1 MTEFFASAFWTGFL
15 WPLIIMVA
23 ESLLLLVVL
32 LSAIAYIL
40 LADRKI
46 WAAVQIRRGP
56 NVVGPFGL
64 FQSFADLLKFV
75 LKEPTIPA
83 GANKGVFLLA
93 PLVSCVLALAG
104 TAASDSITYG
114 NFGLRAH
121 LSSFDLGGVILTP
134 RLDLGLQH
142 GFQAFAPRQTV
153 MLGAAGFTASGSPLA
168 RDAFVAGA
176 GFDLALSP
184 TAHLSLGYDGTM
196 ASRGASHAVHAAL
209 RLGL

>member
-1 MTEFFASAFWTGFL
+1 MNYAPSG
-15 WPLIIMVA
+15 
-23 ESLLLLVVL
+23 
-32 LSAIAYIL
+32 
-40 LADRKI
+40 DD
-46 WAAVQIRRGP
+46 IRRE
-56 NVVGPFGL
+56 VAFL
-64 FQSFADLLKFV
+64 SERQASHQSLGTTQLFADAGYAFDTSLGTL
-75 LKEPTIPA
+75 EPYA
-83 GANKGVFLLA
+83 Q
-93 PLVSCVLALAG
+93 LVWLDVRSGGFAETGGTLSALAG

-153 MLGAAGFTASGSPLA
+153 MLGAASFAASGSPLA